1 MDKNGKSKLLKQVQR
16 ANTLEALKDI
26 GTSTANQMKEEA
38 AKIPE
43 DFMEQLF
50 GIKTPNKKYSGE
62 IEAGEAIELNEV
74 LSGKREEFVIARKQ
88 QRLERQLLEQ
98 ERIQTERK
106 SNELRIQLKTI
117 QEQILI
123 LAEST
128 EELAQETQIAAMQVT
143 VEPGVYHVI
152 FFEKLLEFIKSFR
165 KKIDEAG
172 VWLHS
177 ANSRASKKN
186 AWGNNYKKSG
196 GKYLLSSEHYL
207 QRSAG

>member
-1 MDKNGKSKLLKQVQR
+1 MDKNDKAKLLKQVQR

-26 GTSTANQMKEEA
+26 GTSTANQMKDEA

-50 GIKTPNKKYSGE
+50 GINTPNKKYSGD

-74 LSGKREEFVIARKQ
+74 LSGKREEFVVARKQ
-88 QRLERQLLEQ
+88 QRLERQILEQ
-98 ERIQTERK
+98 ERIQVERK

-123 LAEST
+123 LSEST
-128 EELAQETQIAAMQVT
+128 EELAEETQVAAMQVT

-165 KKIDEAG
+165 KKIDEAR

>member
-106 SNELRIQLKTI
+106 STELRIQLKTI